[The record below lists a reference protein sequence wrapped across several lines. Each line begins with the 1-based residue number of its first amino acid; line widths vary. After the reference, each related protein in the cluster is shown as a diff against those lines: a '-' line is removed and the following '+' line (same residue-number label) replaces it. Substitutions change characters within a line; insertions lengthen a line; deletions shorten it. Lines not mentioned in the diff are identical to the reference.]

1 MYGDCLYLWFTSSAA
16 AQLWIASKARLGFVS
31 RVLRS
36 AKVGGSRYKLKAGEF
51 CDVISHNQ
59 ITCSVIIGAQ
69 MALAVAPGVEIV
81 TSAVVA
87 SETDVNSLIVQI
99 HCDGLRFSDAA
110 KQQPQPHQQQTQHS
124 SPHQH
129 QPQAGVRSAGL
140 NGPLHNEVL
149 QLAELL
155 VFLDRQLARFVR
167 VPYEQNPTISDSTHD
182 TIMFLMSIPSPHL
195 SPSMP
200 LHHEF
205 VVLSAH
211 GAARIKDGGA
221 PSQRKDDFE
230 PHRTKSSDVT
240 ARRGSTIALPEP
252 PVELFPAIEAALA
265 AWSSV
270 SKSGGAGVAMAWKYA
285 INASGSADVL
295 SDSSGCVDG
304 VTVLICIRARIFAGV
319 AVFDAFGFN
328 CPYSVIKSECET
340 GRSAPMLNC
349 ISCEC
354 FFWNCEFT
362 LLVAVVSALLRTA
375 GLCSTPRRLNVPLPL
390 WVSPAVFSNVVQF
403 PLCPPVPYVPKSVSD
418 KSMVAIPS
426 PSVAGKRLSTFSSS
440 LHPCQFVKCP
450 FFALHFIRF

>member
-1 MYGDCLYLWFTSSAA
+1 MICSA
-16 AQLWIASKARLGFVS
+16 
-31 RVLRS
+31 
-36 AKVGGSRYKLKAGEF
+36 
-51 CDVISHNQ
+51 
-59 ITCSVIIGAQ
+59 IIGAQ

-87 SETDVNSLIVQI
+87 SETDINSLIIQI

-129 QPQAGVRSAGL
+129 QPQSGVRSAGL

-205 VVLSAH
+205 VVLSLH
-211 GAARIKDGGA
+211 GAARIRDGGA
-221 PSQRKDDFE
+221 LSQRKDDFE
-230 PHRTKSSDVT
+230 PHRTKSSDLT
-240 ARRGSTIALPEP
+240 SRRGSTIALPEST
-252 PVELFPAIEAALA
+252 VDFFPAIEAALA

-270 SKSGGAGVAMAWKYA
+270 SKSGGAGVALAWKYA
-285 INASGSADVL
+285 ISASGSADAL

-304 VTVLICIRARIFAGV
+304 VTVLVCIRARIFAGV

-340 GRSAPMLNC
+340 GMLNC
-349 ISCEC
+349 RHAFLRM
-354 FFWNCEFT
+354 FFWNREFT
-362 LLVAVVSALLRTA
+362 VLVTVVSALLRTS

-390 WVSPAVFSNVVQF
+390 WVSPATFSNVLQF
-403 PLCPPVPYVPKSVSD
+403 PLSPPVPYVPKSVSD
-418 KSMVAIPS
+418 KSLVAIPS

-450 FFALHFIRF
+450 FFASHFIRL